1 MAVGV
6 QLRGMTIPRPDAR
19 TLLGIGLAAVAA
31 LLVLW
36 MTRPM
41 PTVPV
46 LVAGSD
52 LPAGT
57 PLSELDLSVKN
68 TTDAAG
74 LVVGDEPGELA
85 DWVLVVPIA
94 SGEPILPSLL
104 RAPEVQDAPDLLALE
119 LDRAHAVL
127 GRIDPGDRVDIYAS
141 TSRPGEPAET
151 RLVAS
156 SVFVVDATIS
166 ESTVNGGQIQ
176 LLLAVDDALA
186 TTLTAAMN
194 ESDLDLVRVGE

>member
-6 QLRGMTIPRPDAR
+6 RLRSVTIPRPDMR
-19 TLLGIGLAAVAA
+19 TLLGIGLAAAAA

-36 MTRPM
+36 MTRPIA
-41 PTVPV
+41 TVPV

-57 PLSELDLSVKN
+57 PLSELDLTVKN
-68 TTDAAG
+68 TTDADG
-74 LVVGDEPGELA
+74 LVVGDEPGELS
-85 DWVLVVPIA
+85 DWVLVAPIA

-104 RAPEVQDAPDLLALE
+104 RAPEVQAAPDLLALE

-141 TSRPGEPAET
+141 TSRPGEPTET

-156 SVFVVDATIS
+156 SVFVVDATVS
-166 ESTVNGGQIQ
+166 DSTVNGDQIQ

-186 TTLTAAMN
+186 ATLTAAMN
-194 ESDLDLVRVGE
+194 GSDLDLVRVGG

>member
-6 QLRGMTIPRPDAR
+6 RLRSVTIPRPNTR
-19 TLLGIGLAAVAA
+19 LLLGIGLAAVAA

-36 MTRPM
+36 ITRPI

-57 PLSELDLSVKN
+57 PLSELDLSVKH
-68 TTDAAG
+68 TTDADG
-74 LVVGDEPGELA
+74 LVIGDEPGDLSN
-85 DWVLVVPIA
+85 WVLVAPIA
-94 SGEPILPSLL
+94 AGEPILPSLL
-104 RAPEVQDAPDLLALE
+104 RAPEVQSAPNLLALE
-119 LDRAHAVL
+119 IGSAHAVL
-127 GRIDPGDRVDIYAS
+127 GRIDPGDRIDIYAS
-141 TSRPGEPAET
+141 TSRPGEPTET

-156 SVFVVDATIS
+156 SVFVVDAEVS
-166 ESTVNGGQIQ
+166 DSTVSGEQIQ

-186 TTLTAAMN
+186 ATLTAAMN
-194 ESDLDLVRVGE
+194 GSDLDLVRVGE